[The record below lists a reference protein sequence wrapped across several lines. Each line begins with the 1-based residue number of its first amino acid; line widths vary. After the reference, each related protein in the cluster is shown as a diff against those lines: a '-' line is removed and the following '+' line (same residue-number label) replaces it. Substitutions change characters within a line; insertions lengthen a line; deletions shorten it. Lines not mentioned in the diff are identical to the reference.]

1 MPTDHQILLDFKA
14 LLPKLP
20 FWSRGERRLGLAQ
33 QALGKDHPAIKA
45 TQWDG
50 SAEALAWDL
59 PSNCDDYDQPAPSG
73 LSPLCALLDLIREQ
87 FGRSAGELGRLIQ
100 SLTER
105 LPCGAPD
112 QVDWPHD
119 PYRGMLALERYHAPI
134 FFGRRAETQA
144 LLTKLGTPQGSRL
157 LLVAGASGSGKSS
170 LVRAGLWA
178 TLLDREHPTIPGA
191 TDWVITAM
199 KPSKPA
205 GDPCLALTWG
215 IKEVGVPGLADA
227 DDEAAAL
234 RDDPATFPLL
244 LQRVLDGA
252 PDHAEWLLIL
262 DQLEELFTS
271 VETELARHFLDDLLL
286 PGIGQP
292 RFRVVATVRSDF
304 LDRCIAHDGLS
315 HELNDDALV
324 SLPAPGPAAMASM
337 IEGPVRR
344 LRLHK
349 PVTLDDTLVDRLV
362 SDASGRAGGLAL
374 LAFALKDL
382 YAACKERGHMGL
394 ADYEGERIGGLDGVI
409 AKRAQEAVQRA
420 GVAAERVLPRVFS
433 RLLALRPKGPPTR
446 LREHLSHWKDDPD
459 ALRLI
464 AALSDLHARLLV
476 PSDRADHTDAVQ
488 AVGNPDGNPHGGMIE
503 VAHEA
508 LFSAWPELEQWI
520 DKRREAL
527 LREPQVERD
536 AVRWDA
542 EGRPDGRVYKA
553 AILTET
559 RDLLEAA
566 ELWQGLA
573 RDARIAHFLAR
584 AMRAS
589 CWGSRSAPSTSAKGA
604 TGPMTPAWICCA
616 PLPPRAAAPRPSRPS
631 ASRLPPSGRP
641 WPTGCAPAS

>member
-1 MPTDHQILLDFKA
+1 MPTDHQTLLDFKA
-14 LLPKLP
+14 LLLQLP

-33 QALGKDHPAIKA
+33 QALGKDHPVIKA

-50 SAEALAWDL
+50 SPEALAWDL
-59 PSNCDDYDQPAPSG
+59 PSKCDDYDQPAPSG

-87 FGRSAGELGRLIQ
+87 FGGSPGERGRLIL
-100 SLTER
+100 SLMER
-105 LPCGAPD
+105 LPCGGPD
-112 QVDWPHD
+112 QVDWTHD
-119 PYRGMLALERYHAPI
+119 PYPGMLALERYQAPI

-178 TLLDREHPTIPGA
+178 TLLDPERSTIAGSA
-191 TDWVITAM
+191 DWMITVM

-205 GDPCLALTWG
+205 GDPFLALAWG

-234 RDDPATFPLL
+234 RETPAAFPAL
-244 LQRVLDGA
+244 LQRVLAGR
-252 PDHAEWLLIL
+252 PSHAEWLLVL

-271 VETELARHFLDDLLL
+271 VEPDLARRFLDDLLL
-286 PGIGQP
+286 PAIGQP
-292 RFRVVATVRSDF
+292 RFRVVATARSDF
-304 LDRCIAHDGLS
+304 LDRCIAHGGLREEMNAEAQFS
-315 HELNDDALV
+315 V
-324 SLPAPGPAAMASM
+324 G
-337 IEGPVRR
+337 VRR
-344 LRLHK
+344 LRLLE

-409 AKRAQEAVQRA
+409 AKRAREAVQRA
-420 GVAAERVLPRVFS
+420 SVAAERVLPRVFS

-446 LREHLSHWKDDPD
+446 LREHLAHWKDDPE
-459 ALRLI
+459 ALSLI
-464 AALSDLHARLLV
+464 AALTDAHARLLV

-488 AVGNPDGNPHGGMIE
+488 AAGNPDGNPHGGMIE

-527 LREPQVERD
+527 LRQPQVERD
-536 AVRWDA
+536 AARWDA

-553 AILTET
+553 DILTET
-559 RDLLEAA
+559 RDLLEGA
-566 ELWQGLA
+566 ELWQGMA
-573 RDARIAHFLAR
+573 RDRRIAHFLAR
-584 AMRAS
+584 DDASELLGLALRAFDVRE
-589 CWGSRSAPSTSAKGA
+589 GD
-604 TGPMTPAWICCA
+604 
-616 PLPPRAAAPRPSRPS
+616 RADDTCLDLLRTLTAE
-631 ASRLPPSGRP
+631 GRRAETIKALGEP
-641 WPTGCAPAS
+641 I